1 MGAAEAKAAILANKT
16 ALGIEFG
23 STRIKAVLVDDKNQP
38 IASGAHEWEN
48 RYENGVWTYSLD
60 DIWTGIQ
67 DCYQDM
73 AKDVKAK
80 YDIELESV
88 GAFGVSA
95 MMHGYMPFNKEGELL
110 VPFRTWRNNIT
121 GEASE
126 KLMELFN
133 YNIPQRWSIA
143 HLYQAILN
151 GEEHVKDIDYITTLE
166 AYVHWKLTGKRV
178 LGIGDAAGMFPI
190 DTTKADYNQ
199 EMVDKFDELVAP
211 YGFSWKLRD
220 IMPKA
225 FVAGEDAGV
234 LTEEGAKLLD
244 VTGKLKAGIPMCPP
258 EGDAGTGMAAT
269 NSVRV
274 RTGNVS
280 AGTSVFAMVVLEKA
294 LEKVHEEIDMVTTPA
309 GDAVAMV
316 HCNNCTSDLNAWVN
330 IFKEFAEAFGMKVD
344 MNDLFGTLYNKAL
357 EGDADCGGLM
367 SYNFFAGEPVVG
379 LDEGRP
385 LFVRMPDSKFNLANF
400 MRANLYASLEVL
412 KVGMDILL
420 KEEKVV
426 VDEILGHGGLFKT
439 KGVGQSILAAAL
451 DTPVSVMETAGEGGA
466 WGIALLAS
474 YMNNKAEDE
483 ALDDYLDA
491 KVFAGQKGTKMDPD
505 PKDVEGYNTFIERFK
520 KTLPIMKAATETMK

>member
-1 MGAAEAKAAILANKT
+1 MSSRKELIEKGKT
-16 ALGIEFG
+16 VLGIEFG
-23 STRIKAVLVDDKNQP
+23 STRIKAVLIDENHHS
-38 IASGAHEWEN
+38 IASGDHEWEN
-48 RYENGVWTYSLD
+48 RLENGIWTYSLD
-60 DIWTGIQ
+60 DIWQGLR
-67 DCYQDM
+67 DSYQKL
-73 AKDVKAK
+73 AFNV
-80 YDIELESV
+80 EESYGV
-88 GAFGVSA
+88 TLKKIGAIGFSA
-95 MMHGYMPFNKEGELL
+95 MMHGYMAFDKNGELL
-110 VPFRTWRNNIT
+110 VPFRTWRNGIT

-126 KLMELFN
+126 ALTEAFQ

-151 GEEHVKDIDYITTLE
+151 GEDHVKDIDFITTL
-166 AYVHWKLTGKRV
+166 AGYVHWKLTGEKV
-178 LGIGDAAGMFPI
+178 LGVGDASGMFPI
-190 DTTKADYNQ
+190 DSTTRNWNK
-199 EMVDKFDELVAP
+199 EMLAKFDELVAP
-211 YGFSWKLRD
+211 KGYPWKVED
-220 IMPKA
+220 ILPKVL
-225 FVAGEDAGV
+225 VAGEKAGT

-244 VTGKLKAGIPMCPP
+244 PTGKLQAGIPVCPP

-269 NSVRV
+269 NSVRI

-379 LDEGRP
+379 FDEGRP